1 MWHLVPNNN
10 QPPIYRLHLTHERPL
25 PLPAWNTLHTDTGMY
40 HATYAGH
47 GQTKVVYRL
56 CGLGNKFDECILKI
70 ICPPKDD
77 PEIEGMQRLEA
88 VRSTAAMEILS
99 EGNICT
105 PQYPSL
111 TAWVTRYAQPLDQ
124 FLNSDNAHPP
134 RCILSALL
142 ALLRATECNCLV
154 TDCGFYNFGVFENE
168 VRIIDLGSRGIADE
182 RPLKS
187 TITKNFFRKFS
198 ERALKACYTDNHTA
212 EVNRYLSAYRQVPT
226 VREAILLLE
235 NEWVQ
240 CPTVRKTG
248 ESSSESEGEKAD
260 WEQKS
265 ASTESESDNAAP
277 QQRGSSSNAPVP
289 PRQSNTA
296 VPASKRYE
304 NAALAGDN
312 KWYTRKELQDY
323 YKDES
328 IVEERIKFT
337 QYVMNETLILL
348 RNNDKYTEHEII
360 LIESLKKVCPVTYEL
375 LSSSV
380 DYDACDK
387 ELLCLSTAFHLPLY
401 YRHTYLKSNSL
412 SSDTHLSRKQG
423 EEAMGLWRNHFK
435 KYCSSV
441 RSNFWA
447 NVNNTTGCTQ
457 LAKLLI
463 NHGLSD
469 IDRVVWLLYDLAM
482 NKSSPIHQQLK
493 RQNFHPLNDE
503 QRSLRTKAK
512 AVKYALKRAKR
523 RCLTSTAIEEL
534 ERKCET
540 HLKAYNDSKRIFVDI
555 VQAVEESYYY
565 L

>member
-1 MWHLVPNNN
+1 MWQLAPNVS
-10 QPPIYRLHLTHERPL
+10 QPTIQSLHLTHDRPL
-25 PLPAWNTLHTDTGMY
+25 PLPAWNTLHIETRKY
-40 HATYAGH
+40 RATYAGH
-47 GQTKVVYRL
+47 GQTKVVYKL
-56 CGLGNKFDECILKI
+56 SGAGNRFDQCILKI
-70 ICPPKDD
+70 ICPGKPD
-77 PEIEGMQRLEA
+77 PEIDGMQRLEA

-99 EGNICT
+99 VGNICT

-111 TAWVTRYAQPLDQ
+111 TAWVTRYAHPLDK
-124 FLNSDNAHPP
+124 FLQTYIAHPP

-142 ALLRATECNCLV
+142 AVLRATECNCLV

-182 RPLKS
+182 RPPKP
-187 TITKNFFRKFS
+187 TITKNFLKKFS
-198 ERALKACYTDNHTA
+198 DRALKACYTEKHIA
-212 EVNRYLSAYRQVPT
+212 EVNRYLSAYRQAPT

-260 WEQKS
+260 WEES
-265 ASTESESDNAAP
+265 ASTESESDDSAP

-304 NAALAGDN
+304 NHALAGDN
-312 KWYTRKELQDY
+312 LWYTRKELQDY

-348 RNNDKYTEHEII
+348 CNNEKYTEHEII
-360 LIESLKKVCPVTYEL
+360 LIDSLKKVCPLTSEWM
-375 LSSSV
+375 SSSV

-423 EEAMGLWRNHFK
+423 EEAMGLWRNDFK
-435 KYCSSV
+435 KYCSSA

-493 RQNFHPLNDE
+493 TQNFHPLNDE

-512 AVKYALKRAKR
+512 AVKYALKHAKR

-540 HLKAYNDSKRIFVDI
+540 QLKAYNDSKRIFVDI
-555 VQAVEESYYY
+555 VQAVEEGYDY